1 MLNSFW
7 GKFGER
13 INKPTTVTVQNPAD
27 LFYIISDA
35 ALDLSTLRLCT
46 DDILEAVYTSVQ
58 DNAVKGTKTNI
69 FVAAFTTCHARLKLY
84 ESLDTL
90 QQQVLY
96 YDTDSVVY
104 KWRPGQPSIATGDFL
119 GDMTDELDGDVITE
133 FVSGGAKNYGYQ
145 TRGGKVVCKV
155 RGFTLNVRGSAILNF
170 QTMKENILSE
180 LDSPQDSRRNLNI
193 TTPYYF
199 KRDLEKKQIQVI
211 PRVKQYGLVFD
222 KRVIDVATRSSHPY
236 GYERIGDELDL
247 LLDL

>member
-1 MLNSFW
+1 MVLSLRPRDFTL
-7 GKFGER
+7 FAVL
-13 INKPTTVTVQNPAD
+13 VTVKDPAH
-27 LFYIISDA
+27 LFSLISDA
-35 ALDLSTLRLCT
+35 AMDISTLRLCT
-46 DDILEAVYTSVQ
+46 NDILEAVYTSVQ

-69 FVAAFTTCHARLKLY
+69 FVAAFTTCHAQLKLY

-104 KWRPGQPSIATGDFL
+104 KWRPGQPRIATGDFF

-155 RGFTLNVRGSAILNF
+155 RGFTLNVRGSAILNLR
-170 QTMKENILSE
+170 TMKENIVSE
-180 LDSPQDSRRNLNI
+180 LDSPQDSRWHLNI
-193 TTPYYF
+193 MTPYYF
-199 KRDLEKKQIQVI
+199 KRDLEWKQIQVV